1 MCGIVG
7 VHCGA
12 GRTPDPAVVRRMIS
26 TVGHR
31 GPDAE
36 RAECADNVVLGA
48 TRLSIL
54 DIQDRAA
61 QPLVLPGADGAV
73 LVYNGELYNWRALRR
88 ELSGQFD
95 FNTTSDTEVVLAAL
109 RTWGVAKAVRRFDG
123 MFAFAYYDRRSAT
136 LWLARDRLGIKPL
149 YVWARGGTLVFG
161 SEIKALL
168 AHPAVSVAPN
178 PLALVSG
185 LMLDN
190 LEEPWTPFAGID
202 AFPRGQIWQVDASG
216 SVDREEYWNVL
227 DALDTERLNADETSM
242 GAAAGHLDDILRATV
257 TTHLDS
263 DVPVTLLVSGGLDSS
278 LTAAYASE
286 ANPGLVCFT
295 ADVESAKPE
304 LARAVGVAA
313 HLGLT
318 IQPVTIRHEDYLRA
332 WPEAVWHQ
340 DVPLCVASDPAFLLL
355 NRACQEHG
363 FKVALSG
370 EGADEL
376 FCGYPWQQQ
385 AGPAWRRRAWQ
396 HRLGLAGPLRVLGKA
411 LARWAP
417 MDTAALRQFTF
428 GNFEI
433 PDPTAVMR
441 ESSALHGGQK
451 AIRHRDIEA
460 RLAGLASPADR
471 GLVAAC
477 VNSMYGH
484 LGALLQRNDRLG
496 MASSVE
502 VRVPYLANEVID
514 FALNLPMYLRF
525 RRGTGKRVLRS
536 VASRYLPG
544 PVVSAPKWGFAT
556 SRRPFAAAIPLI
568 RSGMTPELLGWSSR
582 TTDSLL
588 TELAEDPKPVVLFLL
603 GSVEL
608 WARMF
613 LRGESSDELGER
625 LAVKAPRIREAAS
638 AGAQVGLKL

>member
-7 VHCGA
+7 VHCGDSA
-12 GRTPDPAVVRRMIS
+12 PPDPAVVRNMIRS
-26 TVGHR
+26 VGHR

-36 RAECADNVVLGA
+36 RVEYADNIVLGA
-48 TRLSIL
+48 ARLSIL
-54 DIQDRAA
+54 DTRDHAA
-61 QPLVLPGADGAV
+61 QPLVVPGADGGV
-73 LVYNGELYNWRALRR
+73 LAYNGELYNWRSLRQ

-95 FNTTSDTEVVLAAL
+95 FRTTSDSEVVLAAL
-109 RTWGVAKAVRRFDG
+109 RIWGVAKAVRRFDG
-123 MFAFAYYDRRSAT
+123 MFAFAYYDRRSAR

-149 YVWARGGTLVFG
+149 YVSAGGGTLVFG

-168 AHPAVSVAPN
+168 AHPAVAVAPN

-185 LMLDN
+185 LILDN

-202 AFPRGQIWQVDASG
+202 AFPRGQIWQIDAAG
-216 SVDREEYWNVL
+216 SIDREEYWNLVA
-227 DALDTERLNADETSM
+227 ALDPARLAADQMSM
-242 GAAAGHLDDILRATV
+242 GTAAEKLDEILRTTV
-257 TTHLDS
+257 ATHLDS
-263 DVPVTLLVSGGLDSS
+263 DVPVTMLVSGGLDSS
-278 LTAAYASE
+278 LTAAYASGVS
-286 ANPGLVCFT
+286 PGLVGFT

-304 LARAVGVAA
+304 LARAVRVAD
-313 HLGLT
+313 HLGLS

-355 NRACQEHG
+355 SRACHEHG

-396 HRLGLAGPLRVLGKA
+396 HRLGLAGPLSVLGRA
-411 LARWAP
+411 LARWTP
-417 MDTAALRQFTF
+417 MDTESLRKYTF
-428 GNFEI
+428 GNFEV

-441 ESSALHGGQK
+441 QSSALHGGQK
-451 AIRHRDIEA
+451 AIRHREIEA
-460 RLAGLASPADR
+460 RLAGLARPADR
-471 GLVAAC
+471 GLIAAC

-484 LGALLQRNDRLG
+484 LGALLRRNDRLG

-514 FALNLPMYLRF
+514 FAINLPMSLRY
-525 RRGTGKRVLRS
+525 RRSTGKRVLRS
-536 VASRYLPG
+536 VAGRYLPG
-544 PVVSAPKWGFAT
+544 SVVSAPKWGFAT

-568 RSGMTPELLGWSSR
+568 RSGVTPELLGWSSR
-582 TTDSLL
+582 TTNWLL

-608 WARMF
+608 WARLF
-613 LRGESSDELGER
+613 LRGESPHELGER
-625 LAVKAPRIREAAS
+625 LAAVAPAIRGAALDTVLIGS
-638 AGAQVGLKL
+638 K